1 MQYICNMSV
10 LEQVKFSID
19 RLSEADRNQVLL
31 HILRLKYTST
41 WAEIHGAIHQPA
53 ETPDLPAIA
62 PLAYEELLERL
73 HLLEGIREGLRDVAE
88 GRTISHEE
96 ISRRFDQW
104 RA

>member
-1 MQYICNMSV
+1 MSV
-10 LEQVKFSID
+10 LEQVKIFID

-31 HILRLKYTST
+31 HILRLKYASI
-41 WAEIHGAIHQPA
+41 WAEIHGTIHQPA
-53 ETPDLPAIA
+53 ETHDLLAIA
-62 PLAYEELLERL
+62 PLTYEELLERL

-88 GRTISHEE
+88 GHTISQEE